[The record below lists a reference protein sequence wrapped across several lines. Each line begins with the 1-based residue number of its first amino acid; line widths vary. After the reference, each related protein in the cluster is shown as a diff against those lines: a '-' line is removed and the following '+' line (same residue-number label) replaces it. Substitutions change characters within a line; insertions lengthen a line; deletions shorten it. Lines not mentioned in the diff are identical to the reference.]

1 MTAIPLGSGGEFDR
15 IRAITTALGTAM
27 GPVGDDTAV
36 VPAGEGT
43 LVVSLDASVENV
55 HFRRAWLTPEEMG
68 WRATAAALSDLAAAA
83 ATPIGVFAAVV
94 VPRKTGE
101 DGLVDVMR
109 GVGAAAT
116 SVGSQVLGGD
126 LTSGTEWAIVVTVL
140 GRAEKPMS
148 RVGAQPGDGLWVT
161 GCLGG
166 ARAALQAWTI
176 PMDPEPPARH
186 AFAHPMPR
194 IAAGKWLARH
204 GATAMMDLSDGLGG
218 DAEHLAMASGVG
230 LAIGLDGLP
239 LHPAVR
245 SAAQLIGED
254 PELFA
259 ATAGEDYE
267 LLVTLPSTFDE
278 AEACMQETGIPL
290 RRIGTAIEG
299 SGVTVTLHGKPC
311 SIHGF
316 RHAL

>member
-1 MTAIPLGSGGEFDR
+1 MTAVSLGGGGEFDR
-15 IRAITTALGTAM
+15 IRAITKALGASM

-36 VPAGEGT
+36 VPPGEGT
-43 LVVSLDASVENV
+43 LVVSVDASVEGV
-55 HFRRAWLTPEEMG
+55 HFRRGWISPEEMG

-83 ATPIGVFAAVV
+83 ATPVGVFAAVV

-109 GVGAAAT
+109 GVGAAAM
-116 SVGSQVLGGD
+116 SVGAQVLGGD

-140 GRAEKPMS
+140 GRAITPMS
-148 RVGAQPGDGLWVT
+148 RVGATPGDGIWVT

-176 PMDPEPPARH
+176 PMEPDAPARH

-194 IAAGKWLARH
+194 IAVGRWLARH

-218 DAEHLAMASGVG
+218 DAEHLAKASGVG
-230 LAIGLDGLP
+230 LAIGLDALP
-239 LHPAVR
+239 LHPAVT

-267 LLVTLPSTFDE
+267 LLVTLPAEFVE
-278 AEACMQETGIPL
+278 AADCMRETGIPL
-290 RRIGTAIEG
+290 TRIGTVVAG

-311 SIHGF
+311 AIHGF